1 MELDAQQRLQIY
13 CAILRGV
20 TSNHAVTTNMAKPEK
35 VVEIAVELTEHAITA
50 ATSGE
55 HF

>member
-1 MELDAQQRLQIY
+1 MKLDEQQRLQIF

-20 TSNHAVTTNMAKPEK
+20 TANPTIATNMAKPEK
-35 VVEIAVELTEHAITA
+35 VVQTAIEITEEAITA